1 MVNIAIFFLSQ
12 TSTPVPELIA
22 DIAVNAPLKQLY
34 SYSVPETLAATVR
47 IGQQVKVQFGRR
59 AAVGTILVLRQ
70 GETDGLKPLK
80 ELLAEESL
88 LPESLIK
95 LLRWAADYYCHPI
108 GQVVKNALPADIG
121 SDNTQT
127 RIVMEAHFSCLQTDP
142 PPRGKKQL
150 EILEFIAAHPSVS
163 MTEVR
168 ERFTAPHA
176 GLKKLV
182 EAGYLKEEQQ
192 ERIRDPF
199 AAEAVPDDQVPVM
212 TDEQQESLTA
222 IVPAIEQGKFNGFL
236 VHGVTGS
243 GKTEVYLHSVAACL
257 EQGRQALILVP
268 EISLTPQLVARFRAR
283 FSPQGYKIA
292 VLHSGLSAGERYD
305 AWREICRDKVPI
317 VIGARS
323 AIFAPLQHLGL
334 IVVDEEHDSSYK
346 QGEGFRYNARD
357 LSLVRGQQQSCPVL
371 LGSATPS
378 FASYYRSEQ
387 QLLTRL
393 SLKRRIH
400 SEKLPKVE
408 LIDLREQV
416 LSGSLANRLIE
427 AIQTALERR
436 EQVLLLLN
444 RRGYAP
450 FLLCGDCGE
459 TFYCPNCSITLTFH
473 QKQKHLRCHYCDYID
488 QVPEPAVSVRA

>member
-1 MVNIAIFFLSQ
+1 
-12 TSTPVPELIA
+12 
-22 DIAVNAPLKQLY
+22 
-34 SYSVPETLAATVR
+34 
-47 IGQQVKVQFGRR
+47 
-59 AAVGTILVLRQ
+59 
-70 GETDGLKPLK
+70 
-80 ELLAEESL
+80 
-88 LPESLIK
+88 
-95 LLRWAADYYCHPI
+95 
-108 GQVVKNALPADIG
+108 
-121 SDNTQT
+121 
-127 RIVMEAHFSCLQTDP
+127 
-142 PPRGKKQL
+142 
-150 EILEFIAAHPSVS
+150 
-163 MTEVR
+163 
-168 ERFTAPHA
+168 
-176 GLKKLV
+176 
-182 EAGYLKEEQQ
+182 
-192 ERIRDPF
+192 
-199 AAEAVPDDQVPVM
+199 M

-416 LSGSLANRLIE
+416 LSGSLANR
-427 AIQTALERR
+427 
-436 EQVLLLLN
+436 
-444 RRGYAP
+444 
-450 FLLCGDCGE
+450 
-459 TFYCPNCSITLTFH
+459 
-473 QKQKHLRCHYCDYID
+473 
-488 QVPEPAVSVRA
+488 